1 MVTHAAIFVLM
12 GQCWFRLATIDGY
25 CFCLDTTLALHMKH
39 MKLQQKENT
48 TRTQCPKAQ
57 ASASAPQALET
68 TLHRD
73 FPKQSWFQNIVVP
86 FDAVAIVFVEVA
98 PPLVALLVLAPT
110 DQPSFERTCQLV
122 WLKCQLQDAPL
133 CRECASGAARETG

>member
-1 MVTHAAIFVLM
+1 MFTHAAMFVPM

-25 CFCLDTTLALHMKH
+25 GFCLDTTLALHMKH

-98 PPLVALLVLAPT
+98 PPLVALLVLAPLAVRGIST
-110 DQPSFERTCQLV
+110 P
-122 WLKCQLQDAPL
+122 
-133 CRECASGAARETG
+133 CALPWRC